1 MIACL
6 HFPVEEMQD
15 EKGEKPPAPAAA
27 SCPSAEAPQP
37 SPPASEDGPNELS
50 MVRLALRRQHLQEMH
65 LSCSGTVCCSSQK
78 GALLALEVG
87 LKRKEQ
93 EEEKLKQAEAAAA
106 AAAAALENQG
116 GTGTPVDRLCRS
128 AIFAGATLR
137 RSDAST
143 EESSARQCENLALSR
158 PRRR

>member
-1 MIACL
+1 M
-6 HFPVEEMQD
+6 
-15 EKGEKPPAPAAA
+15 
-27 SCPSAEAPQP
+27 
-37 SPPASEDGPNELS
+37 
-50 MVRLALRRQHLQEMH
+50 
-65 LSCSGTVCCSSQK
+65 
-78 GALLALEVG
+78 
-87 LKRKEQ
+87 KRKEQ
-93 EEEKLKQAEAAAA
+93 EEEKLKQAEAAA

>member
-1 MIACL
+1 M
-6 HFPVEEMQD
+6 
-15 EKGEKPPAPAAA
+15 
-27 SCPSAEAPQP
+27 
-37 SPPASEDGPNELS
+37 
-50 MVRLALRRQHLQEMH
+50 
-65 LSCSGTVCCSSQK
+65 
-78 GALLALEVG
+78 
-87 LKRKEQ
+87 KRKEQ
-93 EEEKLKQAEAAAA
+93 EEEKLKQAEAA

>member
-1 MIACL
+1 M
-6 HFPVEEMQD
+6 
-15 EKGEKPPAPAAA
+15 
-27 SCPSAEAPQP
+27 
-37 SPPASEDGPNELS
+37 
-50 MVRLALRRQHLQEMH
+50 
-65 LSCSGTVCCSSQK
+65 
-78 GALLALEVG
+78 
-87 LKRKEQ
+87 KRKEQ
-93 EEEKLKQAEAAAA
+93 EEEKLKQAEAAAAAA

>member
-1 MIACL
+1 
-6 HFPVEEMQD
+6 
-15 EKGEKPPAPAAA
+15 
-27 SCPSAEAPQP
+27 
-37 SPPASEDGPNELS
+37 
-50 MVRLALRRQHLQEMH
+50 
-65 LSCSGTVCCSSQK
+65 
-78 GALLALEVG
+78 

-93 EEEKLKQAEAAAA
+93 EEEKLKQAEA

>member
-1 MIACL
+1 M
-6 HFPVEEMQD
+6 
-15 EKGEKPPAPAAA
+15 
-27 SCPSAEAPQP
+27 
-37 SPPASEDGPNELS
+37 
-50 MVRLALRRQHLQEMH
+50 
-65 LSCSGTVCCSSQK
+65 
-78 GALLALEVG
+78 
-87 LKRKEQ
+87 KRKEQ
-93 EEEKLKQAEAAAA
+93 EEEKLKQAEAAAAA